1 MFLSVSIQTD
11 YQKPSV
17 TVCKAIAV
25 LTETGE
31 LLNMFFNNFFPDFSL
46 VTSETKRMPTGRD
59 RKIHSF
65 YKSTL
70 KKLYINPPHAH
81 HHMHRDRG
89 EKLLNIKLLIPTR
102 LQLTKLQ

>member
-46 VTSETKRMPTGRD
+46 VTSETKRMADETE
-59 RKIHSF
+59 
-65 YKSTL
+65 KS
-70 KKLYINPPHAH
+70 
-81 HHMHRDRG
+81 
-89 EKLLNIKLLIPTR
+89 IPF
-102 LQLTKLQ
+102 TKAP